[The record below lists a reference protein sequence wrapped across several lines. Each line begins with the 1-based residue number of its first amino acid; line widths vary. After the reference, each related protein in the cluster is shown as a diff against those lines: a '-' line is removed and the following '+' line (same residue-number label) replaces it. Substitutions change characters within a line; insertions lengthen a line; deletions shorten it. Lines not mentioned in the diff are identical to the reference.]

1 MSRISNDTYDISYPL
16 KLKIVNKPKD
26 TFDMKALN
34 LSIKAVKKDYDAA
47 RRASPPAAKRESSAK
62 SSSGS
67 SSSAARRESS
77 AKSSSGSSSSAAR
90 RASSAKSSSGSS
102 SSAARRASSAKSSS
116 ASGSSSSAVTE
127 RTART
132 KYSRADLK
140 IIKKLAQLWWSNKFR
155 NSEEKEWFN
164 LTYSALSP
172 ESKREVQRLA
182 VDGSNK
188 KFLNYY
194 SPPPTR
200 AFKPAGPPT
209 PPLLSSFRANRNG
222 DISGPIHRSTG
233 PVRRRVHRR

>member
-16 KLKIVNKPKD
+16 QLNSVNKPKD
-26 TFDMKALN
+26 TFDMNALN
-34 LSIKAVKKDYDAA
+34 LSISAVKNAYYAARRASPPAA
-47 RRASPPAAKRESSAK
+47 RRASPPAAKRESSPAAK
-62 SSSGS
+62 
-67 SSSAARRESS
+67 RE
-77 AKSSSGSSSSAAR
+77 
-90 RASSAKSSSGSS
+90 SSAKSSSGSS

-188 KFLNYY
+188 KFSDYY
-194 SPPPTR
+194 SPPRAR
-200 AFKPAGPPT
+200 AFKPAEPP
-209 PPLLSSFRANRNG
+209 PPPHLWGRPGSSFRANSNG
-222 DISGPIHRSTG
+222 DIIGPIHRSTG
-233 PVRRRVHRR
+233 PASGHVRRRVHRI

>member
-16 KLKIVNKPKD
+16 QLNSVNKPKD
-26 TFDMKALN
+26 TFDMNALN
-34 LSIKAVKKDYDAA
+34 LSIKAVKKAYDAARRASPPAA
-47 RRASPPAAKRESSAK
+47 RRASPPAAKRESSPAAK
-62 SSSGS
+62 
-67 SSSAARRESS
+67 RE
-77 AKSSSGSSSSAAR
+77 
-90 RASSAKSSSGSS
+90 SSAKSSSGSS

-116 ASGSSSSAVTE
+116 ASGSSSSAETE
-127 RTART
+127 RTTRT

-194 SPPPTR
+194 SPPRAR
-200 AFKPAGPPT
+200 AFKPAGPP
-209 PPLLSSFRANRNG
+209 PPPHLWGRTGSSFSANSNG
-222 DISGPIHRSTG
+222 DIIGPIHRSTG
-233 PVRRRVHRR
+233 PESGPVRRRVHHR

>member
-16 KLKIVNKPKD
+16 QLNSVNKPKD
-26 TFDMKALN
+26 TFDMNALN
-34 LSIKAVKKDYDAA
+34 LSISAVKNAYYAA
-47 RRASPPAAKRESSAK
+47 RRASPPAAKRESSPAAK
-62 SSSGS
+62 
-67 SSSAARRESS
+67 RE
-77 AKSSSGSSSSAAR
+77 
-90 RASSAKSSSGSS
+90 SSAKSSSGSS

-188 KFLNYY
+188 KFSDYY
-194 SPPPTR
+194 SPPRAR
-200 AFKPAGPPT
+200 AFKPAEPP
-209 PPLLSSFRANRNG
+209 PPPHLWGRPGSSFRANSNG
-222 DISGPIHRSTG
+222 DIIGPIHRSTG
-233 PVRRRVHRR
+233 PASGHVRRRVHRI

>member
-16 KLKIVNKPKD
+16 QLNSVNKPKD
-26 TFDMKALN
+26 TFDMNALN
-34 LSIKAVKKDYDAA
+34 LSISAVKNAYYAARRASPPAARRASPPAA
-47 RRASPPAAKRESSAK
+47 RRASPPAAKRESSPAAK
-62 SSSGS
+62 
-67 SSSAARRESS
+67 RE
-77 AKSSSGSSSSAAR
+77 
-90 RASSAKSSSGSS
+90 SSAKSSSGSS

-188 KFLNYY
+188 NFLDYY
-194 SPPPTR
+194 SPPRAR
-200 AFKPAGPPT
+200 AFKPAEPP
-209 PPLLSSFRANRNG
+209 PPPHLWGRTGSSFRANSNG
-222 DISGPIHRSTG
+222 DIIGPIHRSTG
-233 PVRRRVHRR
+233 PASGHVRRRVHRI

>member
-16 KLKIVNKPKD
+16 QLNSVNKPKD
-26 TFDMKALN
+26 TFDMNALN
-34 LSIKAVKKDYDAA
+34 LSISAVKNAYYAA
-47 RRASPPAAKRESSAK
+47 RRASPPAAKRESSPAAK
-62 SSSGS
+62 
-67 SSSAARRESS
+67 RE
-77 AKSSSGSSSSAAR
+77 
-90 RASSAKSSSGSS
+90 SSAKSSSGSS

-188 KFLNYY
+188 NFLDYY
-194 SPPPTR
+194 SPPRAR
-200 AFKPAGPPT
+200 AFKPAEPP
-209 PPLLSSFRANRNG
+209 PPPHLWGRTGSSFRANSNG
-222 DISGPIHRSTG
+222 DIIGPIHRSTG
-233 PVRRRVHRR
+233 PASGPGRRRVHRK

>member
-16 KLKIVNKPKD
+16 KLKIVNKPED
-26 TFDMKALN
+26 TFDINALN
-34 LSIKAVKKDYDAA
+34 LSIKAVKKAYDAA
-47 RRASPPAAKRESSAK
+47 RRASSPAAK
-62 SSSGS
+62 
-67 SSSAARRESS
+67 RESS

-90 RASSAKSSSGSS
+90 RASSAKSSSGS
-102 SSAARRASSAKSSS
+102 SSS

-188 KFLNYY
+188 KFLDYY
-194 SPPPTR
+194 SPPRAR

-233 PVRRRVHRR
+233 PESGPVRRRVHRSKIV

>member
-16 KLKIVNKPKD
+16 QLNSVNKPKD
-26 TFDMKALN
+26 TFDMNALN
-34 LSIKAVKKDYDAA
+34 LSISAVKNAYYAARRASPPAA
-47 RRASPPAAKRESSAK
+47 RRASPPAAKRESSPAAK
-62 SSSGS
+62 
-67 SSSAARRESS
+67 RE
-77 AKSSSGSSSSAAR
+77 
-90 RASSAKSSSGSS
+90 SSAKSSSGSS

-188 KFLNYY
+188 KFLDYY
-194 SPPPTR
+194 SPPRAR
-200 AFKPAGPPT
+200 AFKPAEPP
-209 PPLLSSFRANRNG
+209 PPPHLWGRTGSSFRANSNG
-222 DISGPIHRSTG
+222 DIIGPIHRSTG
-233 PVRRRVHRR
+233 PASGPVRRRVHRTQL

>member
-90 RASSAKSSSGSS
+90 RASSAKSSSASGS
-102 SSAARRASSAKSSS
+102 SSS

>member
-16 KLKIVNKPKD
+16 QLNSVNKPKD
-26 TFDMKALN
+26 TFDMNALN
-34 LSIKAVKKDYDAA
+34 LSISAVKNAYYAARRASPPAA
-47 RRASPPAAKRESSAK
+47 RRASPPAAKRESSPAAK
-62 SSSGS
+62 
-67 SSSAARRESS
+67 RESS

-90 RASSAKSSSGSS
+90 RASSAKSSSASGS
-102 SSAARRASSAKSSS
+102 SSS

-188 KFLNYY
+188 KFSDYY
-194 SPPPTR
+194 SPPRAR
-200 AFKPAGPPT
+200 AFKPAEPP
-209 PPLLSSFRANRNG
+209 PPPHLWGRTGSSFRANSNG
-222 DISGPIHRSTG
+222 DIIGPIHRSTG
-233 PVRRRVHRR
+233 PASGHVRRRVHRI

>member
-26 TFDMKALN
+26 TFDMNALN
-34 LSIKAVKKDYDAA
+34 LSISAVKNAYYAARRASPPAA
-47 RRASPPAAKRESSAK
+47 RRASPPAAKRE
-62 SSSGS
+62 
-67 SSSAARRESS
+67 
-77 AKSSSGSSSSAAR
+77 
-90 RASSAKSSSGSS
+90 SSAKSSSGSS

-116 ASGSSSSAVTE
+116 ASGSSSSASGSSSSAVTERTE

-188 KFLNYY
+188 NFLNYY
-194 SPPPTR
+194 SPPRAR
-200 AFKPAGPPT
+200 AFKPAEPP
-209 PPLLSSFRANRNG
+209 PPPHLWGRTGSSFRANSNG
-222 DISGPIHRSTG
+222 DIIGPIHRSTG
-233 PVRRRVHRR
+233 PASGPVRRRFHRR

>member
-16 KLKIVNKPKD
+16 QLNSVNKPKD
-26 TFDMKALN
+26 TFDMNALN
-34 LSIKAVKKDYDAA
+34 LSISAVKNAYYAARRASPPAA
-47 RRASPPAAKRESSAK
+47 RRASPPAAKRESSPAAK
-62 SSSGS
+62 
-67 SSSAARRESS
+67 RE
-77 AKSSSGSSSSAAR
+77 
-90 RASSAKSSSGSS
+90 SSAKSSSGSS

-188 KFLNYY
+188 NFLDYY
-194 SPPPTR
+194 SPPRAR
-200 AFKPAGPPT
+200 AFKPAEPP
-209 PPLLSSFRANRNG
+209 PPPHLWGRTGSSFRANSNG
-222 DISGPIHRSTG
+222 DIIGPIHRSTG
-233 PVRRRVHRR
+233 PASGPGRRRVHRK

>member
-16 KLKIVNKPKD
+16 QLNSVNKPKD
-26 TFDMKALN
+26 TFDMNALN
-34 LSIKAVKKDYDAA
+34 LSISAVKNAYYAARRASPPAA
-47 RRASPPAAKRESSAK
+47 RRASPPAAKRESSPAAK
-62 SSSGS
+62 
-67 SSSAARRESS
+67 RE
-77 AKSSSGSSSSAAR
+77 
-90 RASSAKSSSGSS
+90 SSAKSSSGSS

-116 ASGSSSSAVTE
+116 ASGSSSSASGSSSSAVTE

-132 KYSRADLK
+132 KYSRTDLK

-188 KFLNYY
+188 NFLDYY
-194 SPPPTR
+194 SPPRAR
-200 AFKPAGPPT
+200 AFKPAEPP
-209 PPLLSSFRANRNG
+209 PPPHLWGRTGSSFRANSNG
-222 DISGPIHRSTG
+222 DIIGPIHRSTG
-233 PVRRRVHRR
+233 PASGPVRRRRVHRI

>member
-16 KLKIVNKPKD
+16 QLNSVNKPKD
-26 TFDMKALN
+26 TFDMNALN
-34 LSIKAVKKDYDAA
+34 LSISAVKNAYYAA
-47 RRASPPAAKRESSAK
+47 RRASPPAAKRESSPAAK
-62 SSSGS
+62 
-67 SSSAARRESS
+67 RESS

-90 RASSAKSSSGSS
+90 RASSAKSSSASGSS
-102 SSAARRASSAKSSS
+102 SSASGSSSS

-188 KFLNYY
+188 NFLDYY
-194 SPPPTR
+194 SPPRAR
-200 AFKPAGPPT
+200 AFKPAEPP
-209 PPLLSSFRANRNG
+209 PPPHLWGRTGSSFRANSNG
-222 DISGPIHRSTG
+222 DIIGPIHRSTG
-233 PVRRRVHRR
+233 PASGPGRRRVHRK